1 MPGDHLPQPL
11 TSFLGRA
18 DDVTAIGRAVR
29 RYRLVTLTGPGGV
42 GKTRLAIESARA
54 EAAGFREGARF
65 VDLAPVRDG
74 EGVAAAFS
82 AGIGGSEPRGPALD
96 SLIEFAADQ
105 ELL

>member
-1 MPGDHLPQPL
+1 MPGDRLPQPL

-29 RYRLVTLTGPGGV
+29 QYRLVTLTGPGGV

-74 EGVAAAFS
+74 EAVAGAVL
-82 AGIGGSEPRGPALD
+82 AGLGGPEPRGPALTA
-96 SLIEFAADQ
+96 LIGLAADQ
-105 ELL
+105 E